1 MHCLRDRPCNRQLA
15 ATANTFLTTNIVLTP
30 RDMLSLLQTPGFG
43 GLTLRASCDV
53 TTTDRAMP
61 CRKPGN
67 VNMSPRIV
75 DDLIPVVLE
84 SDDHW
89 WPRDLS
95 RLALVSP
102 AWVGPIRRRLYAC
115 PKLDSFH
122 ACTLFARTMF
132 ANPQLQALIRGIDL
146 RPTLTQSV
154 ILTEADMTSV
164 RFVLNLRGLQT
175 VTLGGELAVRAERF
189 IQMMGH
195 THSITSL
202 HIDGSY
208 VSQDNGDMACRC
220 AASLDWD
227 DSIAFRFARSLR
239 TLRLTH
245 LHLDV
250 TPSDMPS
257 PLRVQKLIL
266 EDVSMESGSIEDLS
280 FGSWASLRHLSI
292 SSSSPQSVQDL
303 ALPLL
308 ECCEQLE
315 SLNYEACGVAA
326 DGELFEQDL
335 PALSTIR
342 DLRLFDVDINLQT
355 LSFIAR
361 ACCALVQLSVLGRA
375 PQLNG
380 QDWIELLQ
388 SGVLPSLCVLQTSS
402 GHNQPPSGFR
412 RWSEETCCQLKSA
425 CAARNISL
433 LCV

>member
-1 MHCLRDRPCNRQLA
+1 M
-15 ATANTFLTTNIVLTP
+15 F
-30 RDMLSLLQTPGFG
+30 SLLQTPNFT
-43 GLTLRASCDV
+43 GLTSRASYDAAA
-53 TTTDRAMP
+53 TDHASP
-61 CRKPGN
+61 CRSPGN

-75 DDLIPVVLE
+75 DDLIPVILE

-122 ACTLFARTMF
+122 ACTLFARTVS
-132 ANPQLQALIRGIDL
+132 ANLHLLPLIHGIDL
-146 RPTLTQSV
+146 RPTLTRSV
-154 ILTEADMTSV
+154 VLTETDMTSV
-164 RFVLNLRGLQT
+164 RFVLNLKGLQT

-189 IQMMGH
+189 IQMIGH

-208 VSQDNGDMACRC
+208 MSQDNGDMACRC

-227 DSIAFRFARSLR
+227 DSIAFRFTRSLR

-245 LHLDV
+245 LHLDI

-257 PLRVQKLIL
+257 PLRVRKLVL
-266 EDVSMESGSIEDLS
+266 EDVSMESGSIEDLF

-315 SLNYEACGVAA
+315 SLNYEACGAA
-326 DGELFEQDL
+326 ANGGLFERDL

-342 DLRLFDVDINLQT
+342 DLRLFDVDLNLQT
-355 LSFIAR
+355 LSFIAGACR
-361 ACCALVQLSVLGRA
+361 ALIQLSVLGRA
-375 PQLNG
+375 PQLHG
-380 QDWIELLQ
+380 QDWIELLH
-388 SGVLPSLCVLQTSS
+388 SGVLPSLRVLQTSS

-412 RWSEETCCQLKSA
+412 KWSEETCCQLKSA

-433 LCV
+433 LYL